1 MPAGKVEESRD
12 RNRPLKVFVSERE
25 RAEIETRAA
34 ATGLSVSAY
43 LRNLGL
49 GFQPHSTLDQEAI
62 LALLKVNADQGRLG
76 GLFKLWLSG
85 QSAPSAGD
93 HGDPEAARRHRGV
106 PAEAQGSHRAI
117 VRLELARS
125 VFSPCDR

>member
-1 MPAGKVEESRD
+1 VPSRKGEESRD
-12 RNRPLKVFVSERE
+12 RHRHLKVVVSARE
-25 RAEIETRAA
+25 RAAIETRAA

-85 QSAPSAGD
+85 QSAPSA
-93 HGDPEAARRHRGV
+93 EVAEIRKLLAAIEESQVKLKALIG
-106 PAEAQGSHRAI
+106 QLS
-117 VRLELARS
+117 
-125 VFSPCDR
+125 DWTQD

>member
-1 MPAGKVEESRD
+1 MSAGKVEESRD

-49 GFQPHSTLDQEAI
+49 GFQPHSTLDQKAI
-62 LALLKVNADQGRLG
+62 LTLLKVNADQGRLG

-85 QSAPSAGD
+85 QGAASAETTEIRKLLAAIEECQLQLKALVEQLAG
-93 HGDPEAARRHRGV
+93 
-106 PAEAQGSHRAI
+106 
-117 VRLELARS
+117 
-125 VFSPCDR
+125 